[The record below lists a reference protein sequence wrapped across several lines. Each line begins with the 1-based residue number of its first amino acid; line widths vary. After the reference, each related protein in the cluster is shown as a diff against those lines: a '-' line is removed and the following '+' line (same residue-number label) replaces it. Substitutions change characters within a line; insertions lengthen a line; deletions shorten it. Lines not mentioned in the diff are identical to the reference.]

1 MKGMD
6 LFCSSHA
13 STAVISSMDHRFQV
27 RRSPKSNVHDR
38 RKSQPR
44 VPCSSHF
51 PINPKPYYDM
61 QHKKKTTSSSDKL
74 NDDVRRKSCDEVSD
88 LYDNHPAAYSSSR
101 RYFLRDDVPFID
113 WVSQSD
119 QIAATAKNEDNSPAP
134 SKDQVVVLR
143 VSLHCKG
150 CEGKVRKH
158 ISKMKGVT
166 SYSIDLESKKV
177 TIIGDVT
184 PLGVLASVSKVKK
197 AQFWPSSSLSSSST
211 PSFLWSTISSN

>member
-6 LFCSSHA
+6 LFCSSPA
-13 STAVISSMDHRFQV
+13 STAVISSMDKRFQV
-27 RRSPKSNVHDR
+27 RRSPKSYVHDR

-44 VPCSSHF
+44 LPCSSHF
-51 PINPKPYYDM
+51 PINPKPYRDM
-61 QHKKKTTSSSDKL
+61 LPRKKTTSSDKQ
-74 NDDVRRKSCDEVSD
+74 NDDVRRKSCVEVSD
-88 LYDNHPAAYSSSR
+88 LYDSQPTSSSR
-101 RYFLRDDVPFID
+101 RYLLRDDVPFID
-113 WVSQSD
+113 WVSQSG
-119 QIAATAKNEDNSPAP
+119 QMPEIPKNKDNSSPAP
-134 SKDQVVVLR
+134 SSKDQVVVLR

-166 SYSIDLESKKV
+166 SYSIDLETKKV

-197 AQFWPSSSLSSSST
+197 AQLWPSSSST
-211 PSFLWSTISSN
+211 PSFLWSTI